1 MRSKACLEPVD
12 EEEAYAMRR
21 FASVRPGLLLLALAI
36 AIFLWGIAS
45 GTSNAER
52 GFDIPVVL
60 DRLPDSL
67 VVTDQNSDSV
77 NVRVMGSRAVLR
89 NIDPENYKYEIDV
102 SGGKPGV
109 AVYDVEL
116 AKIDLPRGASFVAHS
131 PSRVQVRFEKKGRK
145 KVTVTPD
152 LEGAPAAGFRLVRV
166 EVDPSEV
173 SLVGA
178 RSQVMRLKEVRTE
191 AVDLSGINADTSREV
206 RVSPQRGNV
215 RVESDEP
222 IRVSLIVAPET
233 VPEPIFEEPTEPTV
247 EDDAF

>member
-1 MRSKACLEPVD
+1 
-12 EEEAYAMRR
+12 MRR

-60 DRLPDSL
+60 DRLPDTI
-67 VVTDQNSDSV
+67 VVTDQSSDAV

-89 NIDPENYKYEIDV
+89 SITPEKYKYEIDV

-109 AVYDVEL
+109 AVYEIEL

-145 KVTVTPD
+145 VVPVRPL
-152 LEGAPAAGFRLVRV
+152 LEGAPAAGFRLARV
-166 EVDPSEV
+166 EVDPPEV

-178 RSQVMRLKEVRTE
+178 RTQVMRLSDVGTE
-191 AVDLSGINADTSREV
+191 AIDLAGLNSPTTREV
-206 RVSPQRGNV
+206 RISAQRGNV
-215 RVESDEP
+215 RVEQDGPVSVLLVIEAEVPAEP
-222 IRVSLIVAPET
+222 PELL
-233 VPEPIFEEPTEPTV
+233 PEQAAAEAQ
-247 EDDAF
+247 AF

>member
-1 MRSKACLEPVD
+1 LAI
-12 EEEAYAMRR
+12 RR
-21 FASVRPGLLLLALAI
+21 FESIRPGLLLLALAI

-60 DRLPDSL
+60 DRLPDGL

-89 NIDPENYKYEIDV
+89 SITPEKYKYEIDV

-116 AKIDLPRGASFVAHS
+116 AKVDLPRGASFVAHS

-145 KVTVTPD
+145 SVKVTPD

-166 EVDPSEV
+166 EVDPPDV

-178 RSQVMRLKEVRTE
+178 RSQVMRLNEVRTE
-191 AVDLSGINADTSREV
+191 PIDLAGINSETTREV

-215 RVESDEP
+215 RVEEDQP
-222 IRVSLIVAPET
+222 IRVRLLVEPEALPEPAPEIPMEAAT
-233 VPEPIFEEPTEPTV
+233 V
-247 EDDAF
+247 DQAF

>member
-1 MRSKACLEPVD
+1 MRLFS
-12 EEEAYAMRR
+12 
-21 FASVRPGLLLLALAI
+21 SIRPGLLLLALAI

-67 VVTDQNSDSV
+67 VVTDQNTDSV

-89 NIDPENYKYEIDV
+89 NIDPEKYKYEIDV

-145 KVTVTPD
+145 EVAVTPD
-152 LEGAPAAGFRLVRV
+152 LVGDPAAGFRLVRV
-166 EVDPSEV
+166 EVDPAEIT
-173 SLVGA
+173 LVGA
-178 RSQVMRLKEVRTE
+178 RSQVMRLREVRTD
-191 AVDLSGINADTSREV
+191 AVELSGLNADTTREV

-215 RVESDEP
+215 RVERDQT
-222 IRVSLIVAPET
+222 IRVRLIIEAEAAPEA
-233 VPEPIFEEPTEPTV
+233 PPLDPTEPII